1 MEEKL
6 KELPQSP
13 GVYLFR
19 NKKKQVIYVGKSV
32 HLRSRVR
39 SYFQKNT
46 LDIKILRMVKHI
58 SSVDHVV
65 TNTELEALILE
76 AYLIKSYKPFFNSM
90 LKDDKRYLY
99 IKITTNEEYPRIL
112 TSRKEDDPACVYF
125 GPYPSS
131 RAVVDVLKIIR
142 KVFPYCT
149 QGGSEKRRCF
159 YAHLL
164 LCNPCPADIQKLTRE
179 EKDKQKRK
187 YRRNIK
193 NIIDIL
199 SGKGKKVKKRL
210 EILMKYYAV
219 KEEYEQAGE
228 AKRQL
233 FQLNYIS
240 KYQSQG
246 IRKYLDSVD
255 QDDNKLSAGEDL
267 IQILKPF
274 YPLTEISRIEGYD
287 ISNTQGKNPTGSMV
301 VFENSEPSKK
311 NYRRFKITGGNT
323 PDDPK
328 MMSEMLERR
337 LRHVE
342 WTYPDV
348 LMVDGG
354 KPQVG
359 AAFTL
364 LNKLNIKIP
373 VVGLAKRFE
382 KLVIMDKGK
391 LKELE
396 IPLTSSALQL
406 LQRLR
411 DEAHRFANTYHKKL
425 RAKSYIIEK

>member
-1 MEEKL
+1 MKEKIRM
-6 KELPQSP
+6 LPQSP

-19 NKKKQVIYVGKSV
+19 NSKKQVIYVGKSV

-39 SYFQKNT
+39 SYFQKNA
-46 LDIKILRMVKHI
+46 LDIKVLGMVKHT
-58 SSVDHVV
+58 SSIDHVV

-112 TSRKEDDPACVYF
+112 TSRKEDDPTCVYF

-131 RAVVDVLKIIR
+131 RAVIDVLKIVR

-149 QGGSEKRRCF
+149 QGGTGKRRCF

-164 LCNPCPADIQKLTRE
+164 LCNPCPADIKKLTGV
-179 EKDKQKRK
+179 EKNKQKRK
-187 YRRNIK
+187 YKRNIK

-199 SGKGKKVKKRL
+199 SGKGKKVRKRL
-210 EILMKYYAV
+210 EILMKNYSV

-228 AKRQL
+228 TKRQL

-240 KYQSQG
+240 KYQSRG

-255 QDDNKLSAGEDL
+255 QDDNRLSAGEDL
-267 IQILKPF
+267 IQILKKY

-301 VFENSEPSKK
+301 VFDNGEPSKK
-311 NYRRFKITGGNT
+311 NYRRFKIAKGNT
-323 PDDPK
+323 PDDPG

-359 AAFTL
+359 AALAL
-364 LNKLNIKIP
+364 LNRLNIKIP
-373 VVGLAKRFE
+373 VVGLAKKFE
-382 KLVIMDKGK
+382 KVVIMDNGK
-391 LKELE
+391 FVELE

>member
-1 MEEKL
+1 MKEKIRM
-6 KELPQSP
+6 LPQSP

-19 NKKKQVIYVGKSV
+19 NSKKQVIYVGKSV

-39 SYFQKNT
+39 SYFQKNA
-46 LDIKILRMVKHI
+46 LDIKVLRMVKHT
-58 SSVDHVV
+58 SSIDHVV

-112 TSRKEDDPACVYF
+112 TSRKEDDPTCVYF

-131 RAVVDVLKIIR
+131 RAVIDVLKIVR

-149 QGGSEKRRCF
+149 QGGTGKRRCF

-164 LCNPCPADIQKLTRE
+164 LCNPCPADIKKLTGE
-179 EKDKQKRK
+179 EKDKQKKK

-199 SGKGKKVKKRL
+199 SGKGKKVRKRL
-210 EILMKYYAV
+210 EILMKNYSV

-240 KYQSQG
+240 KYQSRG

-255 QDDNKLSAGEDL
+255 QDDNRLSAGEDL
-267 IQILKPF
+267 IQILKKH

-301 VFENSEPSKK
+301 VFDNGEPSKK
-311 NYRRFKITGGNT
+311 NYRRFKIAKGNT
-323 PDDPK
+323 PDDPG

-359 AAFTL
+359 VALTL
-364 LNKLNIKIP
+364 LNRLNIKIP
-373 VVGLAKRFE
+373 VVGLAKKFE
-382 KLVIMDKGK
+382 KLVIMDNGK
-391 LKELE
+391 FVELE
-396 IPLTSSALQL
+396 IPPTSSALQL

-411 DEAHRFANTYHKKL
+411 DEAHRFANNYHKKL

>member
-1 MEEKL
+1 MKEKIRM
-6 KELPQSP
+6 LPQSP

-19 NKKKQVIYVGKSV
+19 NSKKQVIYVGKSV

-39 SYFQKNT
+39 SYFQKNA
-46 LDIKILRMVKHI
+46 LDIKVLRMVKHT
-58 SSVDHVV
+58 SSINHVV

-112 TSRKEDDPACVYF
+112 TSRKEDDPTCVYF

-131 RAVVDVLKIIR
+131 RAVIDVLKIVR

-149 QGGSEKRRCF
+149 QGGTGKRRCF

-164 LCNPCPADIQKLTRE
+164 LCNPCPADIKKLTGE
-179 EKDKQKRK
+179 EKDKQKKK

-199 SGKGKKVKKRL
+199 SGKGKKVRKRL
-210 EILMKYYAV
+210 EILMKNYSV

-240 KYQSQG
+240 KYQSRG

-255 QDDNKLSAGEDL
+255 QDDNRLSAGEDL
-267 IQILKPF
+267 IQILKKH

-301 VFENSEPSKK
+301 VFDNGEPSKK
-311 NYRRFKITGGNT
+311 NYRRFKIAKGNT
-323 PDDPK
+323 PDDPG

-359 AAFTL
+359 VALTL
-364 LNKLNIKIP
+364 LNRLNIKIP
-373 VVGLAKRFE
+373 VVGLAKKFE
-382 KLVIMDKGK
+382 KVVIMDNGK
-391 LKELE
+391 FVELE
-396 IPLTSSALQL
+396 IPPTSSALQL

-411 DEAHRFANTYHKKL
+411 DEAHRFANNYHKKL